1 MQEVFYEETA
11 MVQSSAPAK
20 TKYYTVKTFSVISYT
35 IAVFWLILS
44 IMFFPLQGN
53 VLVNILFAAIPFVLF
68 LLSGI
73 LLGKMKDTLYVD
85 YDYTFVSGSIRFS
98 RVIKN
103 VKRKGILKFDTTNIE
118 KVGIYGSDTFDRYML
133 MPEKKKMILTSN
145 KTPEDGKNFYYI
157 VANVGGIK
165 YLFVL
170 ECTETFISYV
180 IRYSNRTVIEDGF
193 FNKK

>member
-53 VLVNILFAAIPFVLF
+53 VLVNVLFAAIPFVLF

-73 LLGKMKDTLYVD
+73 VLGKMKDKLYVD

-170 ECTETFISYV
+170 ECTEIFISYV